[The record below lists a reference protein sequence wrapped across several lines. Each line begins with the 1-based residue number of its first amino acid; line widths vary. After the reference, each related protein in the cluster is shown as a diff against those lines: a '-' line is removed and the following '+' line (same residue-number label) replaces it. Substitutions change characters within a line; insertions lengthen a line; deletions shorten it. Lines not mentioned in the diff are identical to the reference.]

1 MTVLLSPVGGVA
13 SQFFDNNGNP
23 LTGGKIYTYAAG
35 TTTPQATYT
44 TIGGTVAHSNPIIL
58 DAGGRVPSGEIWLTD
73 GIAYKFALKSATDV
87 LIGTYDNLTGI
98 NSNFVNFLATE
109 EIQTAI
115 ASQTVFTLATTSYQ
129 PGTNSLSVFVDGVNQ
144 YDGSSYAYVE
154 TNSTT
159 VTFTAG
165 LHVGALVK
173 FTTVQTQSAGA
184 TDASQVSY
192 TPAGTGAVATTVQA
206 KLRESVSVLDFGA
219 DPTGVADSTDEI
231 QAALTTG
238 QSVFF
243 PDGTYKVTGTLT
255 YNSYVFGNNPRN
267 VVINYTGTGYCFAH
281 TANDGQ
287 TDLGISGLQINVS
300 GVGASGIGLGDTAAS
315 LGSYYLRAHYSNL
328 YIYGDGSEGSIG
340 MAIVQGAAGSYMDIM
355 CQNFDYGFVFDRTT
369 ANQMRRLRAQTF
381 NFGFTWT
388 GRTTPTACGQDSIQF
403 LDILGPSGAKSTG
416 YGLLMDAPQNWSS
429 NVYYECAAASTVKTN
444 LWVTANGSF
453 YKEFASTYS
462 ANSNITNPV
471 LLDVSASEVCFVG
484 THMLADSS
492 TKASVGAPAG
502 ALAGFNG
509 THQLV
514 ACGTQFIDI
523 FSTTTIGYISAAGSG
538 KFQPPGLIGSPA
550 YPYQITA
557 SALALPPQIYTG
569 GNGSFMSASAT
580 VNDAT
585 AGKISAGSGA
595 GTSPPTPVVASGSND
610 LRGTVTFGTG
620 TAASGSTVLNVNF
633 NQTMSTKPSV
643 VISVNTGTGTAV
655 GFVVG
660 AVGTTGFT
668 VSALSTI
675 ASSQANTAYSISYIV
690 IG

>member
-1 MTVLLSPVGGVA
+1 MSVNLSPVAGVA
-13 SQFFDNNGNP
+13 GQFFDNYGVP
-23 LTGGKIYTYAAG
+23 LSGGKLYTYAAG
-35 TTTPQATYT
+35 TTTNQATYT
-44 TIGGTVAHSNPIIL
+44 SALGSTAHTNPIIL
-58 DAGGRVPSGEIWLTD
+58 DSAGRVPGGEIWLTD
-73 GIAYKFALKSATDV
+73 GLQYKFVLYTSASV
-87 LIGTYDNLTGI
+87 LIGSWDNIIGI
-98 NSNFVNFLATE
+98 NSNFVNYSVQE
-109 EIQTAI
+109 EIQAATDG
-115 ASQTVFTLATTSYQ
+115 QTVFTLSTITYT
-129 PGTNSLSVFVDGVNQ
+129 PGTNTLQVFVDGVNQ
-144 YDGSSYAYVE
+144 YDGSSYAYTE
-154 TNSTT
+154 TSSTV

-173 FTTVQTQSAGA
+173 FTTAVTLSAGA
-184 TDASQVSY
+184 TSSDLVSY
-192 TPAGTGAVATTVQA
+192 TPAGTGAVPTTVQA

-219 DPTGVADSTDEI
+219 VGDGVTDDTAAI

-238 QSVFF
+238 QAVFF

-255 YNSYVFGNNPRN
+255 YNSFVFGNNPGN

-281 TANDGQ
+281 TANDGK

-300 GVGASGIGLGDTAAS
+300 GVGASGIGLGSTSAS
-315 LGSYYLRAHYSNL
+315 LGAYYSRAHYSNL

-340 MAIVQGAAGSYMDIM
+340 MNIVQGAAGSYMDIV
-355 CQNFDYGFVFDRTT
+355 CQNFDYAFVFDRTT

-429 NVYYECAAASTVKTN
+429 NVYYECAASSTVKTN
-444 LWVTANGSF
+444 LWVTENGAF
-453 YKEFASTYS
+453 YKEFASIYS

-471 LLDVSASEVCFVG
+471 LLDANASEVCFVG

-492 TKASVGAPAG
+492 TKANVGAPAG

-509 THQLV
+509 AHQLV

-523 FSTTTIGYISAAGSG
+523 FSATTMGYISAAGSG

-557 SALALPPQIYTG
+557 SALALPPQIYSG

-595 GTSPPTPVVASGSND
+595 GTSPPTPVVASGAND
-610 LRGTVTFGTG
+610 FRGTVTFGTG
-620 TAASGSTVLNVNF
+620 SAASGSAVLNVNF
-633 NQTMSTKPSV
+633 SQTMSTKPSV
-643 VISVNTGTGTAV
+643 VISVTNGTGTAV
-655 GFVVG
+655 GFIVG
-660 AVGTTGFT
+660 AVTSTGFT
-668 VSALSTI
+668 ISALSTI
-675 ASSQANTAYSISYIV
+675 ASSQANTAYSISYVV